1 MTSTTM
7 TEAPVGTDESM
18 TTAITPTASTAP
30 TPATPSAGG
39 PREGRAKRRTFTTEY
54 KRRIVAEYD
63 AAPSGAKG
71 AVLRRERLYDSH
83 VQEWRAAIAAGTLDE
98 PPKRGRPRK
107 TAEQAR
113 IVELERQ
120 VARLEAESARKDEV
134 IADRD
139 AALEVL
145 GKGVA
150 FLEAIA
156 SRNTR

>member
-1 MTSTTM
+1 MATT
-7 TEAPVGTDESM
+7 TTAPVGTDETS
-18 TTAITPTASTAP
+18 TATSPTVSTAP
-30 TPATPSAGG
+30 LPATPSATG
-39 PREGRAKRRTFTTEY
+39 PRQGRAKRRTFTTEY

-63 AAPSGAKG
+63 AAPTGTKG
-71 AVLRRERLYDSH
+71 AVLRRERLNDSH
-83 VQEWRAAIAAGTLDE
+83 VQEWRAAITAGTLDV
-98 PPKRGRPRK
+98 PPKRGRPAR

-113 IVELERQ
+113 IGELERQ
-120 VARLEAESARKDEV
+120 VARLEADAARKDQV

-150 FLEAIA
+150 FLEAIS

>member
-1 MTSTTM
+1 
-7 TEAPVGTDESM
+7 M
-18 TTAITPTASTAP
+18 TTTTALVGSEETTTTTSPTAST
-30 TPATPSAGG
+30 PAADG
-39 PREGRAKRRTFTTEY
+39 PRAGRAKRRTFTTEY

-63 AAPSGAKG
+63 AAPNGTKG

-83 VQEWRAAIAAGTLDE
+83 VQEWRAAIAAGTVDV
-98 PPKRGRPRK
+98 PSKGGRPRK

-120 VARLEAESARKDEV
+120 VTRLEAEAARKDQV

>member
-1 MTSTTM
+1 
-7 TEAPVGTDESM
+7 M
-18 TTAITPTASTAP
+18 TTTTALVGSEETTTTTSPTAST
-30 TPATPSAGG
+30 PAADG
-39 PREGRAKRRTFTTEY
+39 PRAGRAKRRTFTTEY

-63 AAPSGAKG
+63 AAPNGTKG

-83 VQEWRAAIAAGTLDE
+83 VQEWRAAITAGTLDV
-98 PPKRGRPRK
+98 PPKRGRPAR

-113 IVELERQ
+113 IGELERQ
-120 VARLEAESARKDEV
+120 VARLEADAARKDQV

-150 FLEAIA
+150 FLEAIS

>member
-1 MTSTTM
+1 MTSTMATP
-7 TEAPVGTDESM
+7 ASTDEVS
-18 TTAITPTASTAP
+18 TTTPTPST
-30 TPATPSAGG
+30 TPAPAVGG
-39 PREGRAKRRTFTTEY
+39 PREGRAKRRTFTSDY

-63 AAPSGAKG
+63 AAPSGTKG

-83 VQEWRAAIAAGTLDE
+83 VQEWRAAIAAGTVDE
-98 PPKRGRPRK
+98 PSKGGRPRK

-120 VARLEAESARKDEV
+120 VTRLEAEAARKDQV

>member
-1 MTSTTM
+1 MTITT
-7 TEAPVGTDESM
+7 TAPVDSDEA
-18 TTAITPTASTAP
+18 TTVTSPTAPAP
-30 TPATPSAGG
+30 TPAAGG
-39 PREGRAKRRTFTTEY
+39 PRQGRAQRRTFTIEY

-63 AAPSGAKG
+63 AAPTGTKG

-83 VQEWRAAIAAGTLDE
+83 VQEWRAAIAAGTLDD
-98 PPKRGRPRK
+98 PPKRGRPAK
-107 TAEQAR
+107 TTEQAR
-113 IVELERQ
+113 IGELERQ
-120 VARLEAESARKDEV
+120 VARLEAEAARKDQV

-150 FLEAIA
+150 FLEAIS

>member
-1 MTSTTM
+1 MTSTMATP
-7 TEAPVGTDESM
+7 AGADEVS
-18 TTAITPTASTAP
+18 TTTPTPSTAP
-30 TPATPSAGG
+30 APAAPSVGG
-39 PREGRAKRRTFTTEY
+39 PREGRAKRRTFTSEY

-63 AAPSGAKG
+63 AAPSGTKG

-83 VQEWRAAIAAGTLDE
+83 VQEWRAAIAAGTVDE
-98 PPKRGRPRK
+98 PSKGGRPRK

-120 VARLEAESARKDEV
+120 VTRLEAEAARKDQV

>member
-1 MTSTTM
+1 MTSAMATP
-7 TEAPVGTDESM
+7 AGTDEAL
-18 TTAITPTASTAP
+18 TTTLTPST
-30 TPATPSAGG
+30 TPAPAAAAVGG
-39 PREGRAKRRTFTTEY
+39 PREGRAKRRTFTSDY

-63 AAPSGAKG
+63 AAPNGTKG

-83 VQEWRAAIAAGTLDE
+83 VQEWRAAITAGTLDD
-98 PPKRGRPRK
+98 PPRRGRPAK

-113 IVELERQ
+113 IGELERQ
-120 VARLEAESARKDEV
+120 VARLEAEAARKDEV

-139 AALEVL
+139 AALQVL

-150 FLEAIA
+150 FLEAIT

>member
-1 MTSTTM
+1 MTTIAT
-7 TEAPVGTDESM
+7 APVGTDEA
-18 TTAITPTASTAP
+18 TTIPPASAL
-30 TPATPSAGG
+30 TPAAEG
-39 PREGRAKRRTFTTEY
+39 PRRGHAKRRTFTTEY
-54 KRRIVAEYD
+54 KRRIVTEYD
-63 AAPSGAKG
+63 AAPIGAKG

-83 VQEWRAAIAAGTLDE
+83 VQEWRAAIAAGALDD
-98 PPKRGRPRK
+98 PPQRGRPRK
-107 TAEQAR
+107 TDEQAR
-113 IVELERQ
+113 IAELQRQ
-120 VARLEAESARKDEV
+120 VARLEAEAARKDEV

>member
-1 MTSTTM
+1 MTSTM
-7 TEAPVGTDESM
+7 AAPAGTEEA
-18 TTAITPTASTAP
+18 TTTTPMAP
-30 TPATPSAGG
+30 TPAAPSVGG
-39 PREGRAKRRTFTTEY
+39 PREGRAKRRTFTLEY

-63 AAPSGAKG
+63 AAPSGTKG

-83 VQEWRAAIAAGTLDE
+83 VQEWRAAITAGTLDE
-98 PPKRGRPRK
+98 PPKGRPRK

-120 VARLEAESARKDEV
+120 VTRLEAEAARKDQV